1 MEKINTRV
9 YEEANYLVNNKS
21 TIREVAKVFKVSKST
36 VHNDLVIRLKE
47 TNRGLFLKVKDV
59 LLYNTKMRHIRG
71 GEATKKKYRKENKKS
86 IN

>member
-47 TNRGLFLKVKDV
+47 TNKGLFLKVKDV

-71 GEATKKKYRKENKKS
+71 GEATKKKYSKENKKS

>member
-1 MEKINTRV
+1 MGKINTRV

-47 TNRGLFLKVKDV
+47 TNKGLFLKVKDV

-71 GEATKKKYRKENKKS
+71 GEATKKKYSKENKKS

>member
-71 GEATKKKYRKENKKS
+71 GEATKKKYSKENKKS